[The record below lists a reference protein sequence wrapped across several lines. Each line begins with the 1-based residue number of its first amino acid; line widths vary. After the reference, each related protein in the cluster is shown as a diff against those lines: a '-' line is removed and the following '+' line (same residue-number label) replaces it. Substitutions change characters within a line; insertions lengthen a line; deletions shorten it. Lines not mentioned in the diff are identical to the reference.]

1 VHLEVPAASKVRF
14 VTKLQAGQAQ
24 RTNAFSC
31 LGGVGMAK
39 GRVRVDRADE
49 GRSPAD
55 SAAEPA
61 KYEASAAKLC
71 AAVFLKGKI
80 LGRFAMLLDELPVA
94 TGLPRAEVQAV
105 INLAIER
112 AWLRLGYNYI
122 ELQAAGIYVAKEML
136 DLPR

>member
-1 VHLEVPAASKVRF
+1 
-14 VTKLQAGQAQ
+14 
-24 RTNAFSC
+24 
-31 LGGVGMAK
+31 MAK

-112 AWLRLGYNYI
+112 AWLRLGYNYS